1 MLPRRSSDS
10 PPACETH
17 PTVRAALKHVARL
30 PRRATSTSPN
40 PWYLC
45 ALHEANSIFGPSL
58 AMKGHGM
65 PFKLWYPAKGLSA
78 MNQAKCLIYLGKT
91 GQAQTVLHM
100 PSSYESIGSSL
111 KGSDFSETSHEG
123 LRVR

>member
-1 MLPRRSSDS
+1 MVPRRSSDF

-30 PRRATSTSPN
+30 PRRATN

-45 ALHEANSIFGPSL
+45 APHEANSIFGPSL
-58 AMKGHGM
+58 AMKGLGM
-65 PFKLWYPAKGLSA
+65 PFKLPHPAKGLSA
-78 MNQAKCLIYLGKT
+78 MNRAKCLIYLGKT

-111 KGSDFSETSHEG
+111 KGSDFSETSHKG